1 MGSWVEDFSMADT
14 VGGSHSNKRSPTK
27 KEQIE
32 VINNLILFINYYYY
46 YNFFLYY

>member
-32 VINNLILFINYYYY
+32 VNIYFINYYYY
-46 YNFFLYY
+46 YNFLLYY

>member
-32 VINNLILFINYYYY
+32 V
-46 YNFFLYY
+46 